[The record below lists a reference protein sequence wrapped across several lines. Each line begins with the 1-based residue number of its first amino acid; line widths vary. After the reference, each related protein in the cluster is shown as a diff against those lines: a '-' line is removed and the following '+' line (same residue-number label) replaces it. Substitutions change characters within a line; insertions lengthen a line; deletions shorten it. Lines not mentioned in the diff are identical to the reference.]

1 MNNVFEL
8 KTGQRRPS
16 SSPEAFAAKIK
27 RAKALRVSFDQRAA
41 FSIEDQER
49 AAANLHRLLE
59 HLNEDRGLTKR
70 QIAQASGLGGSG
82 DVDSTKRL
90 DPYTL
95 PEGASESRVGRLA
108 KKPGKYFE
116 IAEAIARI
124 LEEPTE
130 GYVCQVFEGCSFGT
144 GREFEPDWEDEGW
157 GRLAELLRLMSA
169 AVIRD
174 EDVPKYWL
182 DVVKLNGRY
191 DSKTGQLHQSNSALD
206 SLGCETGLASCS
218 VFPDELPPIPS
229 VLLGQRLMME
239 PHEDT
244 LVLKGGR
251 QIEAEF
257 SLYLEARLALAPVSQ
272 DGLPGPMI
280 EFRSRLDAF
289 SETEGRIVFD
299 NMHSDGSGGSD
310 TISSALINGVEV
322 EIAEFPFLD
331 VPEAEWREDSFE
343 HVYFA
348 WEEISPA
355 LLRALFGEIERPFD
369 MTFRERGDYAQE
381 LPPSRFPHGSAG
393 FYLNACLLTGE
404 LEKHLAAACRDCAD
418 KVALFRH
425 SLGQRIDEV
434 EAEAEMRWTR
444 GPEA

>member
-8 KTGQRRPS
+8 KTGQHRP

-27 RAKALRVSFDQRAA
+27 RAKALRVSFDQRAV

-59 HLNEDRGLTKR
+59 QLNEDRGLPKR
-70 QIAQASGLGGSG
+70 QIAQEAGLGGSG

-108 KKPGKYFE
+108 KKPRKYFE

-124 LEEPTE
+124 LEEPIE

-144 GREFEPDWEDEGW
+144 GQEFEPDWEDEGW
-157 GRLAELLRLMSA
+157 GRLAELLRRMSA

-174 EDVPKYWL
+174 EDVPKYWF
-182 DVVKLNGRY
+182 DVIKLNGRY

-206 SLGCETGLASCS
+206 SLGCEIGLASCS

-229 VLLGQRLMME
+229 VLIGQRLMME

-244 LVLKGGR
+244 LVLKDGR

-257 SLYLEARLALAPVSQ
+257 SLYLEARLALAPVNQ

-289 SETEGRIVFD
+289 SETEGRIDFD

-310 TISSALINGVEV
+310 TIRSALINGAEV
-322 EIAEFPFLD
+322 EIAEFPLLD
-331 VPEAEWREDSFE
+331 VPEAECREDGFE

-348 WEEISPA
+348 WEEVSPA
-355 LLRALFGEIERPFD
+355 LLRSLFGEIERPFD
-369 MTFRERGDYAQE
+369 IMFRERGIYVQE
-381 LPPSRFPHGSAG
+381 LPPSRFPQGSAG
-393 FYLNACLLTGE
+393 FYLNAYLLTGE
-404 LEKHLAAACRDCAD
+404 LEKDLAAACRKCTD

-444 GPEA
+444 GPKA